1 MHTFIALDEKT
12 KMVIAWHLGKRN
24 LADTREFIDKIR
36 NATAAD
42 QLFDVSTDV
51 FSPYET
57 AIGGGL
63 FERANHTQIVKLF
76 SHHVEEGREWC
87 NSPARFVSVAK
98 DAVTGM
104 PISTARTHRTSR
116 GKTDRSAS
124 GVNGRV
130 DR

>member
-1 MHTFIALDEKT
+1 
-12 KMVIAWHLGKRN
+12 MVIAWHLGKRN

-42 QLFDVSTDV
+42 QLFDVSTDA

-76 SHHVEEGREWC
+76 SHHVEEGREWY
-87 NSPARFVSVAK
+87 SPARFVSVAK

-104 PISTARTHRTSR
+104 PDLDRANTSHVER
-116 GKTDRSAS
+116 K
-124 GVNGRV
+124 NGSLGQWCERPG
-130 DR
+130 